1 MQFEITKKCADSLR
15 SFSLEK
21 FGIPLKSS
29 HAHELVAAYFGYSS
43 RASLLSDAKRPISN
57 LTEAEFI
64 VLTPTAFI
72 KERCKNL
79 QGLPEDLLHELAE
92 GVYSPLYDEKW
103 ITRQSIWPT
112 LEELG
117 RGLADQHLNSKLSFF
132 GDLKVQR
139 HGVKLE
145 FHEGEVAI
153 AVFREYV
160 SPSLLL
166 SFQQGKKGVVDV
178 FNLRRVAGSIGYIKT
193 SHYSTEAETL
203 DEAIVKMRD
212 GYHQMISSAELSVE
226 ASTIVEPE
234 LSFSN
239 WLTKQKNRNS
249 PLGDLASKR
258 GFSDGDERWPLY
270 STLEAYRDY
279 LTGKNPPLGAM
290 RALESAWKSYQN
302 YLKKKK
308 SPSSVKKVKRSPE
321 STYDSRKI
329 VFIKNITPLHYS
341 KRTIE
346 NFVPGDKAW
355 VSWGG
360 KKAIPVTIVEV
371 DERYYTFRIERPIKQ
386 AGEEHYVRLDEVR
399 STPELACINHVTS

>member
-43 RASLLSDAKRPISN
+43 RASLLSDSKRPISN

-64 VLTPTAFI
+64 VLTPTTFI

-79 QGLPEDLLHELAE
+79 QGLPEDLPHELAE

-112 LEELG
+112 LEQLG
-117 RGLADQHLNSKLSFF
+117 RGLADQHLNSKSSLF

-166 SFQQGKKGVVDV
+166 SFQQGKRGVVDV

-203 DEAIVKMRD
+203 DEAILKMRD
-212 GYHQMISSAELSVE
+212 GYHQIISSAELSVE
-226 ASTIVEPE
+226 AGTIVEPE

-239 WLTKQKNRNS
+239 WLTKQKNRDT
-249 PLGDLASKR
+249 PVGDLANKR
-258 GFSDGDERWPLY
+258 GFAD
-270 STLEAYRDY
+270 
-279 LTGKNPPLGAM
+279 KNPAM
-290 RALESAWKSYQN
+290 AAL
-302 YLKKKK
+302 
-308 SPSSVKKVKRSPE
+308 
-321 STYDSRKI
+321 
-329 VFIKNITPLHYS
+329 
-341 KRTIE
+341 
-346 NFVPGDKAW
+346 
-355 VSWGG
+355 
-360 KKAIPVTIVEV
+360 
-371 DERYYTFRIERPIKQ
+371 
-386 AGEEHYVRLDEVR
+386 
-399 STPELACINHVTS
+399 